1 MAFPL
6 ARRIGP
12 TLSDYGFVR
21 QHSPA
26 ERLIR
31 LLHLSGLGPIH
42 LESMLSAE
50 TYIKTYKQL
59 SFLIAPGPCPFAEPQ
74 ELCSDI

>member
-1 MAFPL
+1 
-6 ARRIGP
+6 
-12 TLSDYGFVR
+12 
-21 QHSPA
+21 
-26 ERLIR
+26 
-31 LLHLSGLGPIH
+31 
-42 LESMLSAE
+42 MLSAE